1 MKCIRCDE
9 PGTVPVYQVDVG
21 SMTGD
26 RPGPR
31 TSDVLACDVHA
42 AEIAR
47 EPDAWP
53 WLADQIAGAQ

>member
-9 PGTVPVYQVDVG
+9 PGTVRVYQVDVG

-47 EPDAWP
+47 EPGAPP
-53 WLADQIAGAQ
+53 WLADLVEGAR